1 MTMQRTRLI
10 PAVATLVVGGLLAA
24 GTASVATAADTTTA
38 RSTATAPSVPFGSL
52 PPEEQ
57 EQLRQIAAA
66 IWPDQAAGWDMN
78 TDVADVLSQATGE
91 ILRCSEA
98 FALVPRPP
106 AFLPGLSYL
115 RNYWK
120 QLRDYFLV
128 VKENRTYRICVVNVA
143 RNYRTAMEMASMGI

>member
-10 PAVATLVVGGLLAA
+10 PAVATLVVGGLLAT
-24 GTASVATAADTTTA
+24 GTASVATAADTTTT
-38 RSTATAPSVPFGSL
+38 RSAATAQSVPLGSL

>member
-1 MTMQRTRLI
+1 MSMQRTRLV
-10 PAVATLVVGGLLAA
+10 PAVAALVVGGLLAT
-24 GTASVATAADTTTA
+24 GTASVASAADTT
-38 RSTATAPSVPFGSL
+38 APGSVTEQRVLLGSL

>member
-1 MTMQRTRLI
+1 MKTRRIRPI
-10 PAVATLVVGGLLAA
+10 PAVAALVVGGLLATGTL
-24 GTASVATAADTTTA
+24 GTAYAVTRAAPPASTQAVA
-38 RSTATAPSVPFGSL
+38 FGSL

-57 EQLRQIAAA
+57 DRLRQIAAA

-106 AFLPGLSYL
+106 GFVPGLSYL
-115 RNYWK
+115 RSYWK
-120 QLRDYFLV
+120 QLRDYFLA
-128 VKENRTYRICVVNVA
+128 VKENRTYRVCVVNAA
-143 RNYRTAMEMASMGI
+143 RNYRTAMELASMGV